1 MTQMNISTKQKLTH
15 RPETDI
21 VIPILFFY
29 KEAVIAWKQNIIKF
43 TWGFLPKCPLTE
55 EWIKKIRHIYTVEY
69 YSDIK
74 RNQFELFVEEDN

>member
-1 MTQMNISTKQKLTH
+1 MFTAGLFTVA
-15 RPETDI
+15 RP
-21 VIPILFFY
+21 
-29 KEAVIAWKQNIIKF
+29 WMQ
-43 TWGFLPKCPLTE
+43 PKCPSTD